1 MKILL
6 WVVLTPVALLVLVAG
21 VYFLKAIIEGAVEGW
36 RSDPGAEEAAAKA
49 AERVAALGL
58 LAPER
63 QHTKLSAPQ
72 PQALTVA
79 LAAARAGDWEPS
91 AALLDGTAAARDWE
105 RRTAYVEKLADVAAE
120 DDAWLAA
127 WEAARPDDPGAA
139 LVRARGSVFLAWK
152 VRGAKRA
159 QYTSSEQFEGF
170 HRTLA
175 RTRHEH
181 ARAAELAVPG
191 DPSPYVGEIWT
202 AIGLGYPHEEMHRI
216 WRDITSRDPHHYE
229 AHFSALQYWCGK
241 WRGSEE
247 LARAFAVKA
256 AAAAPP
262 GTLMKVFPLIA
273 HFEHDDSDSADV
285 DRTPEM
291 YAAVDAAL
299 ADAAAA
305 DPDHPRLAEVRHL
318 LAYYL
323 YLQERWEPAL
333 EQFRLVDG
341 YVDALPWRYRGDPAG
356 EFCRMRDESAVNA
369 AEAAASGRSGGAGDT
384 AGAGEVP
391 A

>member
-6 WVVLTPVALLVLVAG
+6 WVVLTPVVLLVLGVG
-21 VYFLKAIIEGAVEGW
+21 VYFLKAIVQGAIEGW
-36 RSDPGAEEAAAKA
+36 RSDPDAEEATARA

-58 LAPER
+58 LPPER
-63 QHTKLSAPQ
+63 QHTELAAPQ

-79 LAAARAGDWEPS
+79 VAAARAGDWKPA
-91 AALLDGTAAARDWE
+91 AALFEETAAARDWE
-105 RRTAYVEKLADVAAE
+105 RRTAYCEKLADVAAE
-120 DDAWLAA
+120 DDTWLLA
-127 WEAARPDDPGAA
+127 WEAAHPDDPGAA
-139 LVRARGSVFLAWK
+139 LVRARSSVFLAWRI
-152 VRGAKRA
+152 RGAKRA
-159 QYTSSEQFEGF
+159 RYTTSEQFEGF

-175 RTRHEH
+175 RTRGEH
-181 ARAAELAVPG
+181 ACAAELAPHD

-216 WRDITSRDPHHYE
+216 WRDITSRAPHHYE

-241 WRGSEE
+241 WHGSEE
-247 LARAFAVKA
+247 LARAFAVRA
-256 AAAAPP
+256 AAEAPP
-262 GTLMKVFPLIA
+262 GTLMRAFPLIA
-273 HFEHDDSDSADV
+273 HFEHDESDSADV

-323 YLQERWEPAL
+323 YLQDRWEPAL

-341 YVDALPWRYRGDPAG
+341 YVDALPWRYKGDPAG

-369 AEAAASGRSGGAGDT
+369 ADGRAD
-384 AGAGEVP
+384 A
-391 A
+391 

>member
-6 WVVLTPVALLVLVAG
+6 WVVLTPIALVVLVAG
-21 VYFLKAIIEGAVEGW
+21 VYFLKAIIEGAIEGW
-36 RSDPGAEEAAAKA
+36 RSDPEAEETAAKA

-58 LAPER
+58 LPAER
-63 QHTKLSAPQ
+63 QHTELSAPE
-72 PQALTVA
+72 PQAMTVA
-79 LAAARAGDWEPS
+79 VAAARAGDWAPA
-91 AALLDGTAAARDWE
+91 AALMDETAAARDWE

-139 LVRARGSVFLAWK
+139 LLRARSSVFLAWR

-159 QYTSSEQFEGF
+159 QYTTSEQFEGF

-216 WRDITSRDPHHYE
+216 WKDITDRAPHHYE
-229 AHFSALQYWCGK
+229 AHFSALQYWCSK

-256 AAAAPP
+256 AAGAPP
-262 GTLMKVFPLIA
+262 GTLMRAFPLIA
-273 HFEHDDSDSADV
+273 HFEHDDSDSADA

-341 YVDALPWRYRGDPAG
+341 YVGALPWRYRGDPAG

-369 AEAAASGRSGGAGDT
+369 AD
-384 AGAGEVP
+384 AGATEAG

>member
-6 WVVLTPVALLVLVAG
+6 WVVLTPVVLLVLAAG
-21 VYFLKAIIEGAVEGW
+21 VYFLKAVVEGAIEGW
-36 RSDPGAEEAAAKA
+36 RSDPEAEEAAAKA

-58 LAPER
+58 LPAER
-63 QHTKLSAPQ
+63 QHTGLSAPQ
-72 PQALTVA
+72 PRAMTVA
-79 LAAARAGDWEPS
+79 VAAARAGDWAPA
-91 AALLDGTAAARDWE
+91 AALLDGTAATRDWE

-120 DDAWLAA
+120 DDAWLSA

-139 LVRARGSVFLAWK
+139 LLRARSSVFLAWK
-152 VRGAKRA
+152 VRGSKRA
-159 QYTSSEQFEGF
+159 AHTTSEQFEGF

-202 AIGLGYPHEEMHRI
+202 AIGLGYPHEEMRRI
-216 WRDITSRDPHHYE
+216 WDDITSRAPHHYE

-241 WRGSEE
+241 WHGSQE

-256 AAAAPP
+256 AAEAPP
-262 GTLMKVFPLIA
+262 GTLLTAFPLIA
-273 HFEHDDSDSADV
+273 HFEHDESDSADV

-341 YVDALPWRYRGDPAG
+341 YVGALPWRYRGDPAG

-369 AEAAASGRSGGAGDT
+369 A
-384 AGAGEVP
+384 AGEATP
-391 A
+391 

>member
-6 WVVLTPVALLVLVAG
+6 WVVLAPVVLLVLGVG
-21 VYFLKAIIEGAVEGW
+21 VYFLKAIVQGAVEGW
-36 RSDPGAEEAAAKA
+36 RSGSDADTEEADANA

-58 LAPER
+58 LPPER
-63 QHTKLSAPQ
+63 QHTELSAPQ
-72 PQALTVA
+72 PHALTVA
-79 LAAARAGDWEPS
+79 LAAARAGDWTPA
-91 AALLDGTAAARDWE
+91 AALMDETAAARDWD

-120 DDAWLAA
+120 DDAWLTA

-139 LVRARGSVFLAWK
+139 LLRARSSVSLAAK
-152 VRGAKRA
+152 VRGSKRA
-159 QYTSSEQFEGF
+159 QYTTAEQFDGF

-181 ARAAELAVPG
+181 ARAARLAVPG

-216 WRDITSRDPHHYE
+216 WDEITRRAPHHYE

-241 WRGSEE
+241 WCGSEE

-256 AAAAPP
+256 AAGAAP
-262 GTLMKVFPLIA
+262 GTLMAAFPLIA
-273 HFEHDDSDSADV
+273 HFEHDESDSADV

-305 DPDHPRLAEVRHL
+305 DPAHPRLAEVRHL

-341 YVDALPWRYRGDPAG
+341 YVGALPWRYRGDPAG
-356 EFCRMRDESAVNA
+356 EFCRMRDEAAVNA
-369 AEAAASGRSGGAGDT
+369 AAGRGA
-384 AGAGEVP
+384 P
-391 A
+391 